1 MTMTTKNLI
10 DGDSKRLSIF
20 SDKTGLYTEGPRL
33 ELAEALQF
41 VHEAYTALT
50 IATDPKVSAF
60 MAHFAVQAFC
70 KHTGWQP
77 HEIAA
82 AEQYITLMSAAVPAT
97 SAG

>member
-1 MTMTTKNLI
+1 MSMTTKNLI
-10 DGDSKRLSIF
+10 DGDSKRLSVF
-20 SDKTGLYTEGPRL
+20 NDKTGEYTDGPRL

-41 VHEAYTALT
+41 VHDAYSALT
-50 IATDPKVSAF
+50 SAPAPKVSTF

-82 AEQYITLMSAAVPAT
+82 AEQYVTLMSAAGPAA